1 MSTAISPLFAP
12 LLSSGPMRT
21 VCDDATTVQHML
33 DFEAALARAE
43 VAAGVIPASAAG
55 AIGNACKTESFD
67 IAALAEAAA
76 RSGNL
81 AIPLVKALTANVAKA
96 DAEAARYVH
105 WGATSQDVIDTA
117 AMLALRAGADVLL
130 GDIDRAITGFAKLA
144 RQHRSTAMV
153 ARTWLQHALPMPF
166 GLKLAEYAAALH
178 RSKTRLTRIRGETLA
193 LQFGGAA
200 GTLAAL
206 GDKGL
211 LVAEQLAKELKL
223 AMPDAPW
230 HTHRDR
236 IAEAASV
243 LAMLA
248 GTCGKIAR
256 DVSLMMQTDV
266 AEASEPSGEGRGGS
280 STMPHKR
287 NPVAAATALAA
298 ATMAPNLAATIFAA
312 QVQDHERSAG
322 PWHAEWPTLPT
333 LLLVTS
339 GALAAVVDIA
349 EGIEVDVARMRANLD
364 STGGLIMAEAVT
376 MALAEK
382 IGKANAHHL
391 IEAASK
397 KAVAEKKH
405 LRDILACDST
415 IAAQLGGGDGLA
427 RLFEPMAYQGAS
439 QALIDRLLASLDE
452 S

>member
-1 MSTAISPLFAP
+1 MSTSLSPLLAP
-12 LLSSGPMRT
+12 LLSSAAMRA
-21 VCDDATTVQHML
+21 VCDDSTSLQHML

-43 VAAGVIPASAAG
+43 AATGVIPKAAAG
-55 AIGNACKTESFD
+55 PIGAACHADQFD
-67 IAALAEAAA
+67 LAALAEAAT

-117 AMLALRAGADVLL
+117 TMLTLRAAIDALL
-130 GDIDRAITGFAKLA
+130 GDLDRAIAGFAKLA
-144 RQHRSTAMV
+144 LAHRNTAVV

-178 RSKTRLTRIRGETLA
+178 RSRTRLKALRTSTLA

-206 GDKGL
+206 GDKGMA
-211 LVAEQLAKELKL
+211 VAEQLARELKL
-223 AMPDAPW
+223 PLPEAPW

-243 LAMLA
+243 FAILA

-266 AEASEPSGEGRGGS
+266 GEAFEPSGEGRGGS

-287 NPVAAATALAA
+287 NPVAAASALAA

-333 LLLVTS
+333 LMLVTS
-339 GALAAVVDIA
+339 GGLAAIVDIA
-349 EGIEVDVARMRANLD
+349 EGLEVDAVRMRANLD
-364 STGGLIMAEAVT
+364 ATHGLIMAEAVT
-376 MALAEK
+376 FALAEK
-382 IGKANAHHL
+382 IGKSDAHHL

-397 KAVAEKKH
+397 KAVKEKKH
-405 LRDILACDST
+405 LRDVLTSDAKVT
-415 IAAQLGGGDGLA
+415 AQLDA
-427 RLFEPMAYQGAS
+427 DKITALFEPMAYQGAS
-439 QALIDRLLASLDE
+439 QVLIDRLLASLNDK
-452 S
+452 